1 MVQVCTI
8 HAFNDEKPLSHKTP
22 SYYHEDALF
31 KQLAVDSLNIYPVR
45 ASWVRRRDSD
55 GDVVLALGRGLS

>member
-1 MVQVCTI
+1 MVQI
-8 HAFNDEKPLSHKTP
+8 RANHAFSDEKPPSYKTP
-22 SYYHEDALF
+22 SYYHKGPRF